1 MSEGVAHNVGPARID
16 IGYERCGDPAAPPV
30 LLIMGGGAQ
39 MINWPEGFCT
49 ELVDRGLQ
57 VIRFDGRDTGRSTH
71 FADAPVP
78 DVRGALAGDLSCV
91 SSTLSDMVADSVGL
105 LDVLRLDGAHM
116 VGASLGGMVAQTVAI
131 EYPDRV
137 RSLTSMFSTTGDRAV
152 GQADVAALGPIGAPP
167 VDRRGY
173 IDWQVRA
180 MRAVGSPGF
189 AFDEAGVADRA
200 ARSYDRGHDP
210 VGMLRQAVA
219 VVASGTAP
227 TACVSARTDAGEARN
242 RRQDERHQRRAGHGC
257 GRPRR
262 EAGDLRRHG
271 PPPAAGAVGGAG
283 RVHRWAGAAGEPLI

>member
-1 MSEGVAHNVGPARID
+1 M
-16 IGYERCGDPAAPPV
+16 
-30 LLIMGGGAQ
+30 
-39 MINWPEGFCT
+39 
-49 ELVDRGLQ
+49 
-57 VIRFDGRDTGRSTH
+57 
-71 FADAPVP
+71 P
-78 DVRGALAGDLSCV
+78 DVQGALAGDRSCV
-91 SSTLSDMVADSVGL
+91 SYPLSDMAADSVGL
-105 LDVLRLDGAHM
+105 LDVLRLDGAHILR
-116 VGASLGGMVAQTVAI
+116 ASLGGMVAQTIAI

-219 VVASGTAP
+219 VVASGD
-227 TACVSARTDAGEARN
+227 RTDRL
-242 RRQDERHQRRAGHGC
+242 
-257 GRPRR
+257 R
-262 EAGDLRRHG
+262 ELRVPTLVRHG
-271 PPPAAGAVGGAG
+271 TDDKMSDISGGRATAAAIPGAKLVIFDGMGHHLPPELWAELAGYIAG
-283 RVHRWAGAAGEPLI
+283 LVQRASR